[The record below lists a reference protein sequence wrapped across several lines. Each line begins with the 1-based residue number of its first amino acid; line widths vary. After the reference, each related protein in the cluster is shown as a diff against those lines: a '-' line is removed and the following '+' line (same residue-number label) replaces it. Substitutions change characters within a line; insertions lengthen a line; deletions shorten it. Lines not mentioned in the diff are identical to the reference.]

1 MTAAAIEP
9 SEPGGSPPGF
19 PGRRY
24 YKIFYAKGG
33 FYMKMEEPEMK
44 LIRCSDPE
52 QNPAAARLKK
62 EWLDSAS
69 PLEDSGIKKGTPA
82 SERRLE
88 FPGFCLPLRQWKEK
102 NI

>member
-1 MTAAAIEP
+1 
-9 SEPGGSPPGF
+9 
-19 PGRRY
+19 
-24 YKIFYAKGG
+24 
-33 FYMKMEEPEMK
+33 MKMEEPEMK
-44 LIRCSDPE
+44 LIRCSDPG

-69 PLEDSGIKKGTPA
+69 PLEDSGKKKGTPA

>member
-1 MTAAAIEP
+1 
-9 SEPGGSPPGF
+9 
-19 PGRRY
+19 
-24 YKIFYAKGG
+24 
-33 FYMKMEEPEMK
+33 MKMEEPEMK

-62 EWLDSAS
+62 EWLDSRVAVGRQR
-69 PLEDSGIKKGTPA
+69 EKKKGTPA

>member
-1 MTAAAIEP
+1 
-9 SEPGGSPPGF
+9 
-19 PGRRY
+19 
-24 YKIFYAKGG
+24 
-33 FYMKMEEPEMK
+33 MKMEEPEMK

-69 PLEDSGIKKGTPA
+69 PLEDSGKKKGTPA
-82 SERRLE
+82 SEPP
-88 FPGFCLPLRQWKEK
+88 FGVSQFLPASAQWKEK